1 MNNLLKAMGFWIW
14 GLIAIGLSVSMVSV
28 SYRLVGVY
36 RAHEIQAHAD
46 SSPELGSPALPGL
59 PKSEKKP
66 AAGPID
72 SHGIKS
78 GQPAISRI
86 LAGDIQAAQQAL
98 RDKQWSE
105 ALTSLEAAATKSPL
119 TAYDSKTIEEFKG
132 IAYVR
137 LNNLKAAQTAYEA
150 ALATG
155 AYKTEELAKVFRLLF
170 QLAATNKQDVKAIE
184 YGERAT
190 NAGAAGNNDLLIM
203 SQLYYQQKD
212 CTNSG
217 IWGDRAIS
225 AFKDAGEQPKEV
237 LYQIKLQCASN
248 VNDTAAMKAAL
259 YNLIRLTNKT
269 SYWNNLIR
277 LERQEERDDHNT
289 LMLYRVMY
297 DTHSMNA
304 DTDYIEMAQLLGDAG
319 LPGEAR
325 AVLQKAVS
333 SGVVKDEHKERTARL
348 LNALETRA
356 DADMKALPALAA
368 EASKNPAGVFDVK
381 LGELYFGAG
390 DYGDAASVINRGI
403 DKGQLRQSDDAYVS
417 LGRSLAAE
425 SDPAGAKQAF
435 AKLKSLP
442 NISPRVLK
450 LWNLYAEMIP
460 ERVSEPL

>member
-14 GLIAIGLSVSMVSV
+14 GLFAIGLSVSMVSV
-28 SYRLVGVY
+28 SYRLVAVY
-36 RAHEIQAHAD
+36 RAHEIQAHTD
-46 SSPELGSPALPGL
+46 SSPALGAAALPGL

-66 AAGPID
+66 AAGLID
-72 SHGIKS
+72 SQGIKS
-78 GQPAISRI
+78 RQPAISRI
-86 LAGDIQAAQQAL
+86 LAGDIRAAQQAL

-105 ALTSLEAAATKSPL
+105 ALKSLEAAATKSPL
-119 TAYDSKTIEEFKG
+119 TAYDTKTIEEFKG

-155 AYKTEELAKVFRLLF
+155 AFKTEELAGVFRLLF

-217 IWGDRAIS
+217 IWGDKAIS
-225 AFKDAGEQPKEV
+225 AFKDAGEPPKEV
-237 LYQIKLQCASN
+237 LYQLKLQCASN
-248 VNDTAAMKAAL
+248 LNDIAAMKAAL

-277 LERQEERDDHNT
+277 SERQEERDDHNT

-325 AVLQKAVS
+325 AVLQKAMR
-333 SGVVKDEHKERTARL
+333 SGVLKDEHKERTTRL

-356 DADMKALPALAA
+356 DADTQGLPALDA
-368 EASKNPAGVFDVK
+368 EASKNPAGQLDTK
-381 LGELYFGAG
+381 LGELYFAAG
-390 DYGDAASVINRGI
+390 DFQDAVTALRRGI
-403 DKGQLRQSDDAYVS
+403 GKGQLLQPDDAYVS
-417 LGRSLAAE
+417 LGRSLVAA
-425 SDPAGAKQAF
+425 SDPVGAKQAL

-450 LWNLYAEMIP
+450 LWNLYADMIP
-460 ERVSEPL
+460 ETVSEPL